1 LIHTNFRTAFFC
13 AALLGSASCAKQ
25 EDVIVRTGEGKT
37 ATPEAID
44 ADPLALLPGNAV
56 GVATVDAQ
64 ALFQSS
70 FGSALLAIVRARSP
84 FPKAADFEPSRD
96 LDRVYLGSYSMQG
109 ADVAGVA
116 IGRFKPER
124 IAEAEAELMSGTL
137 KTVGGFP
144 IVKSSYAGRTLYTA
158 GGIGFTVLTAKTVLF
173 GNETGIRRALDRIE
187 EGRVKRRLSGW
198 MLELLDKPSAP
209 LAAGADLTA
218 QPLPEAARSELK
230 FLDGVKT
237 VSLLGNFQ
245 SPGLNLAG
253 TLTYADADGAKRGAA
268 RMLDLHGRLSTFAP
282 FMALLGIPQPVKKLD
297 ARAEEDK
304 VRFVMGVDGQA
315 VAVLLDKAQSYLSSF
330 APPPASSPPPV
341 SVSAPSSIPP

>member
-1 LIHTNFRTAFFC
+1 LIHLRFWA
-13 AALLGSASCAKQ
+13 ALVGGALLGSVACAKQ

-37 ATPEAID
+37 ASAEAID

-64 ALFQSS
+64 ALFESS
-70 FGSALLAIVRARSP
+70 FGSALLTIVRTRSP
-84 FPKAADFEPSRD
+84 LPKAADFEPARD
-96 LDRVYLGSYSMQG
+96 LDRIYVGSYSMQG

-116 IGRFKPER
+116 IGRFKLER
-124 IAEAEAELMSGTL
+124 ISQAEEELKRGELT
-137 KTVGGFP
+137 TVGGFP
-144 IVKSSYAGRTLYTA
+144 VVMSSYAGRTLYTA

-187 EGRVKRRLSGW
+187 EGRVKRRLSAW
-198 MLELLDKPSAP
+198 MIDLLDKPSAP
-209 LAAGADLTA
+209 LSAGADLTA

-237 VSLLGNFQ
+237 ISLRGNFEP
-245 SPGLNLAG
+245 PGLNLAG
-253 TLTYADADGAKRGAA
+253 TLAYADADGAKRGAA
-268 RMLDLHGRLSTFAP
+268 RMLDLHGRLSNFAP
-282 FMALLGIPQPVKKLD
+282 FLALLGIPQPVKKLD

-330 APPPASSPPPV
+330 APPPSSSNPSVPV
-341 SVSAPSSIPP
+341 SPR